1 MTDKNG
7 KTLSAGDRVRF
18 KTALRDNWLDGTVR
32 HIRKQTYYN
41 RFEQREDVLEAR
53 VDDGDP
59 NIIDTG
65 SNGFTV
71 SAWLEGANI
80 ELLSCEGR

>member
-1 MTDKNG
+1 VTDKNG
-7 KTLSAGDRVRF
+7 KTLNTGDRIRF
-18 KTALRDNWLDGTVR
+18 KTSLREDWLDGTVR
-32 HIRKQTYYN
+32 HIRKQSYYN
-41 RFEQREDVLEAR
+41 SFEQREDVWEAK

-59 NIIDTG
+59 NNIDSG

-80 ELLSCEGR
+80 ELHSGEGR